1 MTQTRRVQKRK
12 QKAKSNKHIFK
23 SIILVGIAV
32 LLVAGFFGAGAVKS
46 IIEAAPPLDVGKIEE
61 LSQTTF
67 FYDQDGEPIT
77 EYFGFE
83 NRVWATLDEIPIK
96 LQQAF
101 IAIEDKRFYEHK
113 GMDLIRLG
121 GAVINNLKGGHIQGA
136 STITQQLVK
145 TLYLTPER
153 SYTRKIQEAYLAR
166 KLEKEF
172 SKDEI
177 LEAYLNTIN
186 FEEGNYGV
194 KAASKDYFGKED
206 MNDLTLKEMAV
217 WRAGQESCIL

>member
-1 MTQTRRVQKRK
+1 
-12 QKAKSNKHIFK
+12 
-23 SIILVGIAV
+23 
-32 LLVAGFFGAGAVKS
+32 
-46 IIEAAPPLDVGKIEE
+46 
-61 LSQTTF
+61 
-67 FYDQDGEPIT
+67 
-77 EYFGFE
+77 
-83 NRVWATLDEIPIK
+83 
-96 LQQAF
+96 
-101 IAIEDKRFYEHK
+101 
-113 GMDLIRLG
+113 MDLIRLG

-186 FEEGNYGV
+186 FEEETMELRPPQGLFWEGRH
-194 KAASKDYFGKED
+194 E
-206 MNDLTLKEMAV
+206 
-217 WRAGQESCIL
+217 